1 MKTSPVRTIPSVAA
15 RVALLLLAMVAGTAA
30 RAAAVTVSPTALFI
44 DSRSPTATLVLFNSG
59 TVAEEIEIGF
69 AFGYPTTDAQGRT
82 NTILT
87 DSAPAGDPSILP
99 YVRAFPRRLTLAPG
113 QRQTVRV
120 LVQAPA
126 GMAQGE
132 YWGRVV
138 VRSRGGTPPIEQS
151 SGDVRMQLNVETAVA
166 TAVLFRKGTVST
178 GLTVGGTTARLSPD
192 GAVEAEFDVR
202 RTGNAVY
209 LGHLRAEV
217 VAADGRVVGVIEDQM
232 AVYRTLRLR
241 YTIPLA
247 PGAARTGLTVRYTF
261 DTERPDLPS
270 PGAVQAAP
278 VSGTATVQG

>member
-1 MKTSPVRTIPSVAA
+1 MTMPKIPSFAA
-15 RVALLLLAMVAGTAA
+15 RVALLLLAMSAGTAS

-44 DSRSPTATLVLFNSG
+44 DSRSPTAMLVLFNAG
-59 TVAEEIEIGF
+59 TAPEEIEIGF

-126 GMAQGE
+126 GMAEGE

-138 VRSRGGTPPIEQS
+138 VRSRGGTPPIEQNN
-151 SGDVRMQLNVETAVA
+151 GAVRMQLNVETAVA
-166 TAVLFRKGTVST
+166 TAVLFRKGTVTT
-178 GLTVGGTTARLSPD
+178 GLAVNGSVARLTPA
-192 GAVEAEFDVR
+192 AVEAEFDVR
-202 RTGNAVY
+202 RTGSAVF

-217 VAADGRVVGVIEDQM
+217 VTADGRVVGRMEDEM
-232 AVYRTLRLR
+232 AVYRALRLR

-247 PGAARTGLTVRYTF
+247 AGAPRTGLTVRYTF
-261 DTERPDLPS
+261 DTERPDLPA
-270 PGAVQAAP
+270 PGAVKAAP

>member
-1 MKTSPVRTIPSVAA
+1 MTMPKIPSFAA
-15 RVALLLLAMVAGTAA
+15 RVALLLLALCAGTAS

-44 DSRSPTATLVLFNSG
+44 DSRSPTAMLVLFNAG
-59 TVAEEIEIGF
+59 TAPEEIEIGF

-126 GMAQGE
+126 GMAEGE

-138 VRSRGGTPPIEQS
+138 VRSRGGTPPIEQNN
-151 SGDVRMQLNVETAVA
+151 GAVRMQLNVETAVA
-166 TAVLFRKGTVST
+166 TAVLFRKGTVTT
-178 GLTVGGTTARLSPD
+178 GLAVNGSVARLTPA
-192 GAVEAEFDVR
+192 AVEAEFDVR
-202 RTGNAVY
+202 RTGSAVF

-217 VAADGRVVGVIEDQM
+217 VTADGRVVGRMEDEM
-232 AVYRTLRLR
+232 AVYRALRLR

-247 PGAARTGLTVRYTF
+247 AGAPRTGLTVRYTF
-261 DTERPDLPS
+261 DTERPDLPA
-270 PGAVQAAP
+270 PGAVKAAP

>member
-1 MKTSPVRTIPSVAA
+1 
-15 RVALLLLAMVAGTAA
+15 
-30 RAAAVTVSPTALFI
+30 VTVSPTALFI
-44 DSRSPTATLVLFNSG
+44 DSRSPTAVLVLFNAG
-59 TVAEEIEIGF
+59 TAPEEIEIGF
-69 AFGYPTTDAQGRT
+69 AFGYPTTDALGRT
-82 NTILT
+82 NTVLT

-126 GMAQGE
+126 GMAEGE

-138 VRSRGGTPPIEQS
+138 VRSRGGTPPIEENR
-151 SGDVRMQLNVETAVA
+151 GDVRMQLNVETAVA
-166 TAVLFRKGTVST
+166 TAVLFRKGAVTT
-178 GLTVGGTTARLSPD
+178 GLAVNGTTARLTPA
-192 GAVEAEFDVR
+192 GLVEAEFDVR
-202 RTGNAVY
+202 RTGNAVF

-217 VAADGRVVGVIEDQM
+217 VAADGRVVGVMEDEM
-232 AVYRTLRLR
+232 AVYRALRLR
-241 YTIPLA
+241 YDIPLA
-247 PGAARTGLTVRYTF
+247 PDAPRTGLTVRYTF

>member
-1 MKTSPVRTIPSVAA
+1 MTSPVRTIRSFAA
-15 RVALLLLAMVAGTAA
+15 RVALVMLALVGGTAS

-44 DSRSPTATLVLFNSG
+44 DSRSPTATLVLFNAG
-59 TVAEEIEIGF
+59 TAPEEIEIGF

-126 GMAQGE
+126 GMAEGE

-138 VRSRGGTPPIEQS
+138 VRSRGGTPPIEQNR
-151 SGDVRMQLNVETAVA
+151 GDVRMQLNVETAVA
-166 TAVLFRKGTVST
+166 TAVLFRKGAVTT
-178 GLTVGGTTARLSPD
+178 GLQVGGAVARLAA
-192 GAVEAEFDVR
+192 GGVEAEFDVR
-202 RTGNAVY
+202 RTGNAVF

-217 VAADGRVVGVIEDQM
+217 VTADGRVVGVTEDEM
-232 AVYRTLRLR
+232 AVYRALRLR

-247 PGAARTGLTVRYTF
+247 PGTPRTGLTVRYTF
-261 DTERPDLPS
+261 DTERPDLPA
-270 PGAVQAAP
+270 PGAVKAP
-278 VSGTATVQG
+278 PISGTATVQG